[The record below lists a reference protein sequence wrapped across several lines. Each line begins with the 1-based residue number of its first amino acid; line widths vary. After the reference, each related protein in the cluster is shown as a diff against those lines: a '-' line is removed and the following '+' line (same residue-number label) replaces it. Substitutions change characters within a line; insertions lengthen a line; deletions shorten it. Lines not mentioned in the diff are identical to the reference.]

1 MSVTSIHSFLVHP
14 AHGESVQPETKGA
27 AVPLSGKLYKML
39 RDLYEGADRYRDVGI
54 IFRPTIDGRQWNP
67 CRDLLLAYLRS
78 PGIKT
83 SRAIAQRLQ
92 AATTRRSGLGLLFL
106 VCGKEDKDSK
116 LLVARFPADE
126 GVIAE
131 EAQRRLTLTFIERVF
146 MKNTHSYKSAA
157 YRTSDLNA
165 GLWDGVAVDRQIE
178 GLRELSHYWI
188 DGFLDSELRSTP
200 AAGTKR
206 LANALRQ
213 ATSKVAS
220 EAARVE
226 LIAVSQLLSAADGK
240 RLSPE
245 TVCTN
250 MNLSEAATEALRSAM
265 PRPELFAEMFEFSSE
280 EYSRHIQYRS
290 VELDNGARLVADNAK
305 FDDVFRTEQAIVAEG
320 RVRYITEGVVVNQKL
335 RKDI

>member
-1 MSVTSIHSFLVHP
+1 MPISSIHSFLVHP
-14 AHGESVQPETKGA
+14 ARGEIPQPETKGA
-27 AVPLSGKLYKML
+27 AVPLSGKLYNML

-54 IFRPTIDGRQWNP
+54 IFRPTADGRQWNP
-67 CRDLLLAYLRS
+67 CRELLLAYVLS

-83 SRAIAQRLQ
+83 SRSIAQRLQ

-106 VCGKEDKDSK
+106 VSGKEGKDRK

-131 EAQRRLTLTFIERVF
+131 EAQRHLTLTFIERVF
-146 MKNTHSYKSAA
+146 MKNAHSYKSAS
-157 YRTSDLNA
+157 YRTSDLA
-165 GLWDGVAVDRQIE
+165 TGLWDGVAVDRQIE

-188 DGFLDSELRSTP
+188 DAFLESELRSTP

-213 ATSKVAS
+213 ATTKVAS
-220 EAARVE
+220 QAVRAE
-226 LIAVSQLLSAADGK
+226 LVAVSQLLSAANGR

-250 MNLSEAATEALRSAM
+250 MNLSEAAREALREAM
-265 PRPELFAEMFEFSSE
+265 PRTELFSEMFEFSSE

-290 VELDNGARLVADNAK
+290 VELDNGARLVADNSK
-305 FDDVFRTEQAIVAEG
+305 FDDIFRTEQTVVAEG
-320 RVRYITEGVVVNQKL
+320 RVRYTTEGVVVNQKL